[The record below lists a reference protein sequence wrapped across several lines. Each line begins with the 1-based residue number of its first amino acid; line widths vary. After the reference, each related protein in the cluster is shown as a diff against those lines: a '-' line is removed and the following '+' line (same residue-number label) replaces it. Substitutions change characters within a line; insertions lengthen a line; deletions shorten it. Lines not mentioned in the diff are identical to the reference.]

1 MTNHNLEVC
10 QAIINSISDRKL
22 NDAREMRETT
32 MNAKVSNALI
42 ERRDVVALEL
52 GQSISEAETDYDT
65 FFKKAMKKFGIS
77 SPGDLKSEED
87 KKEFFNYVDKNFK
100 GKNEEVNEE
109 EDDDDDDDDKDDDDD
124 DDDDEG
130 DEE

>member
-10 QAIINSISDRKL
+10 QAIVNSISDRKL
-22 NDAREMRETT
+22 NDAREMLETT

-77 SPGDLKSEED
+77 SPADLKTEED
-87 KKEFFNYVDKNFK
+87 KKERRFFRRGCVGRQNCRMVFRGSQEEQFLFYDKRRC
-100 GKNEEVNEE
+100 
-109 EDDDDDDDDKDDDDD
+109 
-124 DDDDEG
+124 
-130 DEE
+130 